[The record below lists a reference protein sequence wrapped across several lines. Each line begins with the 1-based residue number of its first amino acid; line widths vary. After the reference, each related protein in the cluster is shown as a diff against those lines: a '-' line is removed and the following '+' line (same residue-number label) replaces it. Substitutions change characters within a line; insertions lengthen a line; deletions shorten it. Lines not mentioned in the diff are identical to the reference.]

1 MRYPLPLMSLAVAVI
16 APAQA
21 AENVALPVPAF
32 NNVELRGGGDVVLV
46 PGPAQRLTV
55 LEGSTAFTRFR
66 VDGSGKLKIDA
77 CDDRCPQHYRLRI
90 EIQSPRVP
98 PVAVMGGGEIRAA
111 AGFAPQSEVAAG
123 VAGGGKIDL
132 RAVDASTAAAG
143 VNGGGLILVRPR
155 LSLAASVNGGGEVR
169 HWGNP
174 AVTTLIQGGGNVRRG
189 D

>member
-1 MRYPLPLMSLAVAVI
+1 MRSILPLFALAFASSTPVLATEAV
-16 APAQA
+16 
-21 AENVALPVPAF
+21 PVSVF
-32 NNVELRGGGDVVLV
+32 QSVELRGGGEVVLV
-46 PGPAQRLTV
+46 PGPAQRVTV
-55 LEGSTAFTRFR
+55 LAGSTAFTRFR
-66 VDGSGKLKIDA
+66 VDGSGKLRIDA
-77 CDDRCPQHYRLRI
+77 CNDRCPQHYRLRI

-111 AGFAPQSEVAAG
+111 AGFAPQREVAAG

-155 LSLAASVNGGGEVR
+155 SSLAASVNGGGEVR
-169 HWGNP
+169 YWGNP

-189 D
+189 G